1 MNCVSKNV
9 EFSKGLD
16 MNDEEMAK
24 EMGISTQEKDIG
36 DIYLLRK
43 SSIFT
48 HGEKPNI
55 KLG

>member
-1 MNCVSKNV
+1 
-9 EFSKGLD
+9 
-16 MNDEEMAK
+16 MAK
-24 EMGISTQEKDIG
+24 EMGISVEDKDIG

-48 HGEKPNI
+48 HGEKANI